1 VARVA
6 DSPDDGRSDSRSRD
20 IAASPSDVFAAF
32 AEATALMKWLP
43 PPGMTGRA
51 LEYDFRPGGRY
62 RLELRYTGEQPD
74 APGKTT
80 DDADVTQGVF
90 LELLPGRRIEQ
101 SVRFDST
108 DPAFAGEMTMTWT
121 FERTPEGSRVTV
133 TADNVPPGISKSD
146 HDAGL
151 RSSLDQLAAFLGDSS
166 SSD

>member
-1 VARVA
+1 MTGHGRT
-6 DSPDDGRSDSRSRD
+6 DSASRNVT
-20 IAASPSDVFAAF
+20 ATPSDVFAAF
-32 AEATALMKWLP
+32 ADATSLMKWLP

-62 RLELRYTGEQPD
+62 RLELRYTGEPPD

-80 DDADVTQGVF
+80 DSTDVTQGLF
-90 LELLPGRRIEQ
+90 LDLIPGRRIKQ
-101 SVRFDST
+101 SVRFDSP

-121 FERTPEGSRVTV
+121 FEGTPEGSRVTV
-133 TADNVPPGISKSD
+133 TADDVPPGISKSD

-151 RSSLDQLAAFLGDSS
+151 RSSLDQLAVFLGASS

>member
-43 PPGMTGRA
+43 P